1 MFDRTS
7 ERVRHAISLPNI
19 LFGVEEEEIEKLV
32 EDDDEPVALQ
42 TDTRPKENVKKEK
55 KKWYNKIPSP
65 GNLISPLR
73 RSFIKLKRKYDH
85 YDCTDFN
92 SNIEE
97 TQDPQDSEI
106 AGGKFSNDLDMK
118 YSTSVSMEN
127 FFNPKHEAKEPTKE
141 KNIDILESHMTV
153 GEHFGEARA
162 LAHRRV
168 KVTDILSGRYRKF

>member
-32 EDDDEPVALQ
+32 EDDDGPTLKTE
-42 TDTRPKENVKKEK
+42 TRPKDNAKKEK
-55 KKWYNKIPSP
+55 KRWYNKIP

-73 RSFIKLKRKYDH
+73 RSFVKLKRKYDH

-97 TQDPQDSEI
+97 TQDRDSEI
-106 AGGKFSNDLDMK
+106 AGERFSNDLDMK

-127 FFNPKHEAKEPTKE
+127 FFDPQQEAKEPAEE
-141 KNIDILESHMTV
+141 KNFDILERHMTV
-153 GEHFGEARA
+153 GENFGEHFGEARA